1 MVGIAVVGHGV
12 HVYANG
18 QDGTVAVNELPIQSV
33 LLQTL
38 LVQH

>member
-1 MVGIAVVGHGV
+1 MVGNVVRRSGV

-33 LLQTL
+33 LLLTL